1 MIRHLVLPCI
11 AALAPLAAAEWTLD
25 DDHSFALFRVQHMG
39 AGFTWG
45 RFDAIAGE
53 LSYDPAAPANA
64 KLSVTI
70 QAASVSTGVPLM
82 EEHLRKPDF
91 FDVKQFPTLTFVS
104 KTWTAKA
111 ENTYEILGDLTM
123 HGVTRPVT
131 VTAVR
136 TGLGA
141 NAYTKKTLVGFETT
155 FTVQRADFGLKYG
168 AGAVGD
174 EVRITF
180 ALEAIQK

>member
-1 MIRHLVLPCI
+1 MIRHLVLPLI
-11 AALAPLAAAEWTLD
+11 AIAPLAAVDWTLD

-64 KLSVTI
+64 KISVTI
-70 QAASVSTGVPLM
+70 QAASVSTGVPKM
-82 EEHLRKPDF
+82 EEHLRTPDF

-104 KTWTAKA
+104 KTWTAKP
-111 ENTYEILGDLTM
+111 ENSFEILGDLTM
-123 HGVTRPVT
+123 HGVTKPVT

-136 TGLGA
+136 TGLGT
-141 NAYTKKTLVGFETT
+141 NAYTKKDLVGFETT
-155 FTVQRADFGLKYG
+155 FTVQRSDFGLKYG
-168 AGAVGD
+168 PGAVGD
-174 EVRITF
+174 DVRITF
-180 ALEAIQK
+180 ALEAIKK